1 MGSVL
6 GKERRWQTQPN
17 SGISAAR
24 RRHLDVARLDDGCG
38 VPMVSDGDGVLR
50 QLQRGRS
57 SCEEGIGG
65 CGDSKSG
72 RLDGG
77 LQRQGNQMETSSG
90 EESGGTVLFDGTE
103 RASGKAR

>member
-1 MGSVL
+1 VAHGTHLIFS
-6 GKERRWQTQPN
+6 PN
-17 SGISAAR
+17 TAIKAVRLS
-24 RRHLDVARLDDGCG
+24 HDVARLDDGCG
-38 VPMVSDGDGVLR
+38 VPMVSDGDGVLQ

-65 CGDSKSG
+65 CGDSKFG

-90 EESGGTVLFDGTE
+90 EEGGGTVLFDGTE